1 MGYEM
6 LRQVMS
12 CLAATLTPSPVLD
25 FWTVEDAGPYKFRFF
40 ELLVVETIG
49 LTVDAMLCI
58 AGKADF
64 SMRLRLSR
72 NDRGFR

>member
-1 MGYEM
+1 
-6 LRQVMS
+6 
-12 CLAATLTPSPVLD
+12 LD